1 MREPK
6 SANRFAEPIQV
17 LQELV
22 PWPEQ
27 TLLTIGENL
36 LIIAKKDKVRIG
48 STNHCQ

>member
-22 PWPEQ
+22 PSSEQ
-27 TLLTIGENL
+27 ILLPVGENL
-36 LIIAKKDKVRIG
+36 LITKLLQTV
-48 STNHCQ
+48 